1 MKVEAEPE
9 LYFTRKVELA
19 IIRIVVKTDVEF
31 TEDMAEGEEVGDE
44 EEGPQDGALGHTGGD
59 WGGDG
64 HKEFE
69 LNELSAVFEVGVEPA
84 KGDKSDAKWGE
95 FTEEDGMVDGVKNH
109 AQVKEDENGQ

>member
-9 LYFTRKVELA
+9 LYFTRKVELG

-31 TEDMAEGEEVGDE
+31 TEVMAEGEEVDDE

-59 WGGDG
+59 WGGVG

-84 KGDKSDAKWGE
+84 KGDKSDAK
-95 FTEEDGMVDGVKNH
+95 
-109 AQVKEDENGQ
+109 